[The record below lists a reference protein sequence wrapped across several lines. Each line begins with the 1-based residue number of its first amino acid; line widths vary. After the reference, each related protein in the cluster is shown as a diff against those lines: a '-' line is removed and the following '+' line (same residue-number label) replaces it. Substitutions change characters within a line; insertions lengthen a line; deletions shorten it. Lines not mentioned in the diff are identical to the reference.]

1 MYKCYICRKMDTFNW
16 PRFKAQ
22 LMQKLTEP
30 LPGAAAHKRMLPA
43 FRAETSLN
51 LSDNARESG
60 VLLLLYPEQQRT
72 HLVLI
77 QRSDDG
83 GSHSGQIALPGG
95 KRELSDRDIV
105 HTALR
110 EANEEVSLDPEN
122 VEIAGQLSPLF
133 VNVSNFLIHPVVAF
147 AGKRPP
153 LHKSD
158 YEVARI
164 IYPDLDQ
171 LFAARKTERIII
183 PSKGDNMF
191 WEAPVYKL
199 DTETIVWGATAM
211 ILSELEILYQTL
223 SI

>member
-1 MYKCYICRKMDTFNW
+1 MQTFNW
-16 PRFKAQ
+16 TQFKAQ
-22 LMQKLTEP
+22 LAQKLVEP
-30 LPGAAAHKRMLPA
+30 LPGSTAHERMLPA
-43 FRAETSLN
+43 FRAVNSLN
-51 LSDNARESG
+51 VSDDARESG
-60 VLLLLYPEQQRT
+60 VLLLLYPDQQRT

-77 QRSDDG
+77 QRSNDG

-95 KRELSDRDIV
+95 KREMSDRDIV

-110 EANEEVSLDPEN
+110 EANEEISLDPEN

-133 VNVSNFLIHPVVAF
+133 VSVSNFLIRPVIAF
-147 AGKRPP
+147 AAAKPQ

-164 IYPDLDQ
+164 LYADLED
-171 LFAARKTERIII
+171 LFASRKTERIII

-199 DTETIVWGATAM
+199 DAATVVWGATAM
-211 ILSELEILYQTL
+211 ILSELELLYETI

>member
-1 MYKCYICRKMDTFNW
+1 MHTFNW
-16 PRFKAQ
+16 TQFKVQ
-22 LMQKLTEP
+22 LARKLAEP
-30 LPGAAAHKRMLPA
+30 LPGSIAHKRMLPA
-43 FRAETSLN
+43 FRPETSLN
-51 LSDNARESG
+51 ISDNARESG

-77 QRSDDG
+77 QRSNDG

-95 KRELSDRDIV
+95 KREPGDRDIV

-122 VEIAGQLSPLF
+122 IKIAGQLSPLF
-133 VNVSNFLIHPVVAF
+133 VNVSNFLIHPVIAF
-147 AGKRPP
+147 AEAKPE
-153 LHKSD
+153 LHQSD

-164 IYPDLDQ
+164 IYPDLQ
-171 LFAARKTERIII
+171 HLFGSRRTERIII
-183 PSKGDNMF
+183 PSKEDNMF

-199 DTETIVWGATAM
+199 DAETIVWGATAM
-211 ILSELEILYQTL
+211 ILSELELLYQTI

>member
-1 MYKCYICRKMDTFNW
+1 MHTFNW
-16 PRFKAQ
+16 TQLKAQ
-22 LMQKLTEP
+22 LAQKLVEP
-30 LPGAAAHKRMLPA
+30 LPGSAAHKRMLPA
-43 FRAETSLN
+43 FRAETSLDV
-51 LSDNARESG
+51 SDNARESG
-60 VLLLLYPEQQRT
+60 VLILLYPERQRT

-77 QRSDDG
+77 QRSNDG

-105 HTALR
+105 HTAMR
-110 EANEEVSLDPEN
+110 EANEEISLDPES

-133 VNVSNFLIHPVVAF
+133 VNVSNFLIRPVIAF
-147 AGKRPP
+147 APAKPP
-153 LHKSD
+153 LQKSD

-164 IYPDLDQ
+164 IYPDLEN
-171 LFAARKTERIII
+171 LFASRKTERIII

-199 DTETIVWGATAM
+199 DAETIVWGATAM
-211 ILSELEILYQTL
+211 ILSELELLYATL

>member
-1 MYKCYICRKMDTFNW
+1 
-16 PRFKAQ
+16 
-22 LMQKLTEP
+22 MQKLAEP
-30 LPGAAAHKRMLPA
+30 LPGAVAHKRMLPA
-43 FRAETSLN
+43 FRAEASLDI
-51 LSDNARESG
+51 SDNARESG

-110 EANEEVSLDPEN
+110 EANEEVRLDPEN
-122 VEIAGQLSPLF
+122 IKIAGQLSPLF
-133 VNVSNFLIHPVVAF
+133 VNVSNFLIHPVIAF
-147 AGKRPP
+147 AEAKPE
-153 LHKSD
+153 LQQSD

-164 IYPDLDQ
+164 IYPDLEH
-171 LFAARKTERIII
+171 LFASRKTERIII
-183 PSKGDNMF
+183 PSKADNMF

-199 DTETIVWGATAM
+199 DAETIVWGATAM
-211 ILSELEILYQTL
+211 ILSELELLYQTL
-223 SI
+223 PI